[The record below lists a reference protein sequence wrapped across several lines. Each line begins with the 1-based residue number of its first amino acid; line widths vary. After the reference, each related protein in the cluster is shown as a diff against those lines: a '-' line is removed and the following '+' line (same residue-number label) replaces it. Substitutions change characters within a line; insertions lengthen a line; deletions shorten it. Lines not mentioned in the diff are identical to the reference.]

1 MSDTPAPRAV
11 AEAFFDRMADD
22 RRRTAGE
29 LFVADPTITLP
40 GASFAGEDAFMEF
53 LDHLAPR
60 YERATKSLDRW
71 IESGSTVVSIGTL
84 SGVDNRG
91 EAFEGVRYI
100 DIYEVADDR
109 IERLD
114 IWNDL
119 LVAGVVDS

>member
-1 MSDTPAPRAV
+1 MSDTPAPRPV
-11 AEAFFDRMADD
+11 VEAFFDRMADD
-22 RRRTAGE
+22 RRRTVAE
-29 LFVADPTITLP
+29 LFVPDPTITLP
-40 GASFAGEDAFMEF
+40 GVTFTGENAVEEF

-60 YERATKSLDRW
+60 YERATRTFDRW

-84 SGVDNRG
+84 SGVDNRS
-91 EAFEGVRYI
+91 EAFEGVRYV
-100 DIYEVADDR
+100 DVYEVVDGG